1 MARAIPLLVLLSF
14 LGACSNST
22 SEFPDDT
29 ETSPDSQEPSN
40 STATTDDSTAQ
51 ALEGMILVRG
61 EAATLGSDDS
71 RYKPSERPAMK
82 VTLDYDFYL
91 SMHEVTCGEYR
102 ELAKESSL
110 KDFGKCDSDSLPLA
124 DVTYYDAALFA
135 NAKGKLGNRDTAYTY
150 SKATFDSEGHCTY
163 LESFAFH
170 PEAQAYRLPT
180 EAEWVLAASQGWDPE
195 NRSWNADNSGY
206 RTHDVCSIGTDTLG
220 FCDLAGNVKEWVN
233 DWAGSFRDT
242 TVTNYLG
249 APDGGDLGEHVLKG
263 GYFSDRASE
272 MNTVARGDEYTV
284 EASSHADRI
293 GFRLAYG
300 AIPNPV
306 WLDASGKAKE
316 SIVTPLSNVATLKS
330 YTGSYN
336 MLLAF
341 RNDVSGNLAYID
353 YGEGNLSVSEIEDT
367 LEVYHP
373 DISPDGKRIAFCTK
387 PEGVSG
393 KSALYVRDLNA
404 EGSNLVK
411 LDVESAAIPRWRIID
426 GDTSIVYVTNAG
438 NNKDEATFK
447 GTSTWQVK
455 FAGGKFGTPQ
465 RLFDGAFHGGISEDN
480 TLAVTGA
487 RLLRARIA
495 DSGSTLASKATNTI
509 WYDSAQSCN
518 ASLAQDGS
526 KRTLFLDFGGKPGRQ
541 FAKEN
546 YDVHERILIADSNGK
561 LLQTIKAPAGY
572 AFDHT
577 EWAGDGETSNIVATL
592 TDVNGVHRKIV
603 LTSPADSSII
613 ELAEG
618 DELWHPCLWVERKVK
633 VPASSGDSTSTETPE
648 VGIDFELDPD
658 SAGAYYNYSG
668 ANDHAH
674 QWRYKMEFLWQY
686 RDSAD
691 IAIIGSSHTY
701 YGVAPLL
708 FSSPHFAVNFAV
720 STNSNGGAYYHFSN
734 YILPHLKKLKFV
746 IHSLDIGQWTSAKK
760 SIFESAYRSYP
771 GYVYDINHNFWK
783 DSVPANL
790 AKLTYNSLG
799 NASTAKTLRPTRG
812 FYAGAAN
819 SWGSENPSIAD
830 STKMDTKEAE
840 YRVNFNRLVDMIEKC
855 SEKGIIFIGLITPQT
870 PHLRNT
876 GAFSLSGIRR
886 SEAPALISEIANL
899 HDTYPNFFLMD
910 ENKMGDH
917 DYTDD
922 MAYDNHHL
930 SALGAAQLTHRLDS
944 LIQTLDIDFSNKE

>member
-29 ETSPDSQEPSN
+29 ETSPDTQESGNP
-40 STATTDDSTAQ
+40 TVPAM
-51 ALEGMILVRG
+51 EGMILVHAG
-61 EAATLGSDDS
+61 TATLGSDDS
-71 RYKPSERPAMK
+71 RFKPSERPAMK
-82 VTLDYDFYL
+82 VTLDYDFFL
-91 SMHEVTCGEYR
+91 GTHEVTCGEYR
-102 ELAKESSL
+102 ELAKETPL

-180 EAEWVLAASQGWDPE
+180 EAEWVIAASQGWDPE
-195 NRSWNADNSGY
+195 NKSWNAGNSGF
-206 RTHDVCSIGTDTLG
+206 RTHEVCSIGTDTLG

-249 APDGGDLGEHVLKG
+249 APDGGDLGERVLKG

-272 MNTVARGDEYTV
+272 MNIVARGDEYTV

-330 YTGSYN
+330 YTGTYN

-353 YGEGNLSVSEIEDT
+353 YGEGNLSVTEIDDT

-373 DISPDGKRIAFCTK
+373 DISPDGKRVAFCTK

-411 LDVESAAIPRWRIID
+411 LGVESAAIPRWRIID
-426 GDTSIVYVTNAG
+426 GDTAIVYVTDAG
-438 NNKDEATFK
+438 NNKDDAAFK
-447 GTSTWQVK
+447 ETSTWQVK
-455 FAGGKFGTPQ
+455 FTGGKFGTPQ
-465 RLFDGAFHGGISEDN
+465 KLFDGAFHGGISEDN

-495 DSGSTLASKATNTI
+495 DSGSTLASKATNTV
-509 WYDSAQSCN
+509 WYDTAQSCN

-577 EWAGDGETSNIVATL
+577 EWTGDGETSNIVATI
-592 TDVNGVHRKIV
+592 TSTNGVHEKIV
-603 LTSPADSSII
+603 LASPADSSTI

-618 DELWHPCLWVERKVK
+618 DELWHPCLWVERKAK
-633 VPASSGDSTSTETPE
+633 VPASSEDSTQTTETPE

-658 SAGAYYNYSG
+658 SAGMYYTVGGSDD
-668 ANDHAH
+668 AEKF
-674 QWRYKMEFLWQY
+674 RYKMQLLWQY
-686 RDSAD
+686 RDSATVV
-691 IAIIGSSHTY
+691 ILGSSRTFHS
-701 YGVAPLL
+701 VIPELIEK
-708 FSSPHFAVNFAV
+708 PHFALNMANDHNTLIGSF
-720 STNSNGGAYYHFSN
+720 FLFKN
-734 YILPHLKKLKFV
+734 YILPHFSNLKCIVVEAGMDRLKYLDSFWDSEAWTYPGWV
-746 IHSLDIGQWTSAKK
+746 YDQSHDYWKGGIPKKMLKATEQSLGK
-760 SIFESAYRSYP
+760 SKTMKETILQTKGYRSQKVR
-771 GYVYDINHNFWK
+771 GWG
-783 DSVPANL
+783 DSIPSVNGDSSWYSNDPTPFNENL
-790 AKLTYNSLG
+790 ELLKEIARLT
-799 NASTAKTLRPTRG
+799 
-812 FYAGAAN
+812 
-819 SWGSENPSIAD
+819 AD
-830 STKMDTKEAE
+830 
-840 YRVNFNRLVDMIEKC
+840 
-855 SEKGIIFIGLITPQT
+855 KGIRVIILEPPQS
-870 PHLRNT
+870 PSFQNT
-876 GAFSLSGIRR
+876 GSYGKNGILR
-886 SEAPALISEIANL
+886 SEAPALLELIQNISL
-899 HDTYPNFFLMD
+899 DYPHVVFMD
-910 ENKMGDH
+910 ENKMGAH

-922 MAYDNHHL
+922 MAYDRDHL
-930 SALGAAQLTHRLDS
+930 GTLGAEKISRRLDS

>member
-29 ETSPDSQEPSN
+29 ETSPDTQESGNP
-40 STATTDDSTAQ
+40 TAPAM
-51 ALEGMILVRG
+51 EGMILVHAG
-61 EAATLGSDDS
+61 TATLGSDDS

-82 VTLDYDFYL
+82 VSLDYDFYL
-91 SMHEVTCGEYR
+91 GTHEVTCGEYR

-195 NRSWNADNSGY
+195 NKSWNADNSGY

-242 TVTNYLG
+242 SVTNYLG
-249 APDGGDLGEHVLKG
+249 APDGGDLGERVLKG

-306 WLDASGKAKE
+306 WLDASGKAKG
-316 SIVTPLSNVATLKS
+316 SIVTPLSNAATLKS
-330 YTGSYN
+330 YTGTYN

-341 RNDVSGNLAYID
+341 RNDISGNLAYID
-353 YGEGNLSVSEIEDT
+353 YGEGNLSVTEIDDT

-373 DISPDGKRIAFCTK
+373 DISPDGKRVAFCTK

-393 KSALYVRDLNA
+393 KSALYVRELNA
-404 EGSNLVK
+404 EGSNLMK

-426 GDTSIVYVTNAG
+426 GDTSIVYVTDAG
-438 NNKDEATFK
+438 NNKDEAAFK
-447 GTSTWQVK
+447 ATSTWQVK
-455 FAGGKFGTPQ
+455 FTEGKFGTPQ
-465 RLFDGAFHGGISEDN
+465 KRFDGAFHGGISEDN

-495 DSGSTLASKATNTI
+495 DSGSTLTGKASNAI
-509 WYDSAQSCN
+509 WYDTAQACN

-541 FAKEN
+541 FTKED

-572 AFDHT
+572 TFDHT
-577 EWAGDGETSNIVATL
+577 EWAGDGETSNIIATL
-592 TDVNGVHRKIV
+592 TDGNGVHRKIV
-603 LTSPADSSII
+603 LTSPADSSTI

-618 DELWHPCLWVERKVK
+618 DELWHPCLWVERKVGSTD
-633 VPASSGDSTSTETPE
+633 AADSGF
-648 VGIDFELDPD
+648 VLDPD
-658 SAGAYYNYSG
+658 SAGIYYNNSG
-668 ANDHAH
+668 ASPQAIAY
-674 QWRYKMEFLWQY
+674 RYKMELLWQY
-686 RDSAD
+686 KDTSN
-691 IAIIGSSHTY
+691 IAIMGSSRAL
-701 YGVAPLL
+701 YGLTPEG
-708 FSSPHFAVNFAV
+708 FSGQKFAINLATPAASLYGTTTFF
-720 STNSNGGAYYHFSN
+720 YN
-734 YILPHLKKLKFV
+734 YILPHIKSLKVL
-746 IHSLDIGQWTSAKK
+746 IISLDLDRSYITGRN
-760 SIFESAYRSYP
+760 INNMFYEAYKSYP
-771 GYVYDINHNFWK
+771 GYVYDINHNYWK
-783 DSVPANL
+783 DNYPRNL
-790 AKLTYNSLG
+790 FNATYNAPGSQ
-799 NASTAKTLRPTRG
+799 TEAKHYRPTRG
-812 FYAGAAN
+812 FLSTSSEGWGSPQITEDSCWMDSKSSNYQYNLKLLAELIDSCKVHNITLVGVICPINPKYSETGAYGYAG
-819 SWGSENPSIAD
+819 
-830 STKMDTKEAE
+830 
-840 YRVNFNRLVDMIEKC
+840 L
-855 SEKGIIFIGLITPQT
+855 
-870 PHLRNT
+870 
-876 GAFSLSGIRR
+876 RR
-886 SEAPALISEIANL
+886 SEVPAVLQDLSNL
-899 HDTYPNFFLMD
+899 TKNHENFILFD
-910 ENKMGDH
+910 ENKMGNH
-917 DYTDD
+917 DYTDKEAHD
-922 MAYDNHHL
+922 YSHL
-930 SALGAAQLTHRLDS
+930 SAEGAEKLTQRLDS